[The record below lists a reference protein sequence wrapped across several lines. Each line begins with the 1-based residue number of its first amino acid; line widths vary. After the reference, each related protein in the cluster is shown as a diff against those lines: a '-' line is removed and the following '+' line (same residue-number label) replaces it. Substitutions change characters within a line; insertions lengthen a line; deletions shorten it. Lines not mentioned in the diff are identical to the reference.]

1 MTSSTQQNKAGLF
14 LLIVLTA
21 LVMYLFAIG
30 IYALPT
36 ILGYIVTIG
45 WYKLLQD
52 E

>member
-21 LVMYLFAIG
+21 LVMYLFTIG
-30 IYALPT
+30 INAVAT
-36 ILGYIVTIG
+36 ILGYFATIG